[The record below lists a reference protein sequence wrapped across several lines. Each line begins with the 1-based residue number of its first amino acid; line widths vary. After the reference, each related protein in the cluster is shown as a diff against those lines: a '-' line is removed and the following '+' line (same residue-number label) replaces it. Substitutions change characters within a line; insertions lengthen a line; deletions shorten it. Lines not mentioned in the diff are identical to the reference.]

1 MRSVLALAAAAALL
15 AGCGDE
21 NRSLLTSTPAA
32 NRISTSG
39 NDTTHAPRPVV
50 PGVED
55 TVHHPLPPPR
65 TAGATLSPL
74 GASTLRGSARLAT
87 AGTGTAVAV
96 TLAGG
101 RDRTTYSGAIRAGS
115 CERAGVSI
123 AALVPVTADSLG
135 DGASA
140 SRVPLSVDS
149 LLHHPFVV
157 VFGPGGR
164 PVTCGPIRG

>member
-1 MRSVLALAAAAALL
+1 MLLLAAAAALL
-15 AGCGDE
+15 AACGDE

-39 NDTTHAPRPVV
+39 NDTTHAPKPVV

-65 TAGATLSPL
+65 AATALLAPL
-74 GASTLRGSARLAT
+74 GASTLRGSARIAT
-87 AGTGTAVAV
+87 AGTGTAVSV
-96 TLAGG
+96 SLAGG
-101 RDRTTYSGAIRAGS
+101 HALMTYAGAIRAGS
-115 CERAGVSI
+115 CERAGVSV
-123 AALVPVTADSLG
+123 ASLVPVTADSLG
-135 DGASA
+135 NGASA
-140 SRVPLSVDS
+140 SDVPLSVDS

-164 PVTCGPIRG
+164 PRACGAIRG